1 MVIDNYDLWEMH
13 DREEAKWLESLP
25 KCKCCGHPIQQEQAV
40 CIEGDYYCED
50 CEDEAWDRLR
60 KDYLEDV
67 A

>member
-13 DREEAKWLESLP
+13 DREHAKRLARLP
-25 KCKCCGHPIQQEQAV
+25 KCKCCGQPIQQEQAV
-40 CIEGDYYCED
+40 RIEGDYYCED
-50 CEDEAWDRLR
+50 DEDEAWERLR

>member
-1 MVIDNYDLWEMH
+1 MVIDNYDLFKMH
-13 DREEAKWLESLP
+13 DREQEERMARLP
-25 KCKCCGHPIQQEQAV
+25 RCKCCGYKVQQEQAV

-50 CEDEAWDRLR
+50 CEDEAWERLR